1 MCKEK
6 TMRAAVLKA
15 FHEPLVV
22 EELPLPEPD
31 PDEVLVKV
39 MASGLCLTDVHIQEG
54 IIKSVRLPYTPGHEM
69 AGIVVKLGQNVQD
82 KGLYIGQHV
91 VCGIDITC
99 GKCPLCRMGRENL
112 CVNRIRIGFER
123 DGSHREC
130 CGSLY
135 QSISY

>member
-39 MASGLCLTDVHIQEG
+39 MASG
-54 IIKSVRLPYTPGHEM
+54 
-69 AGIVVKLGQNVQD
+69 
-82 KGLYIGQHV
+82 
-91 VCGIDITC
+91 
-99 GKCPLCRMGRENL
+99 
-112 CVNRIRIGFER
+112 CV
-123 DGSHREC
+123 
-130 CGSLY
+130 
-135 QSISY
+135 

>member
-69 AGIVVKLGQNVQD
+69 AGIVVKLGQMCRIKDFISVNMWCAALTLHVANV
-82 KGLYIGQHV
+82 
-91 VCGIDITC
+91 
-99 GKCPLCRMGRENL
+99 L
-112 CVNRIRIGFER
+112 CVAWVGRI
-123 DGSHREC
+123 C
-130 CGSLY
+130 A
-135 QSISY
+135 